1 MYSCMKHFCS
11 DKIEEAEKDIKAGVD
26 NKKSG

>member
-1 MYSCMKHFCS
+1 MKHFCS